1 MVIVFWVV
9 FALIVLGI
17 SLTYSKKEALAIFIK
32 EVLTIFVFLPFAVWG
47 IARLAGTSVP
57 SYLDTIYNGIWIYWL
72 LVSVFR
78 GLKG

>member
-1 MVIVFWVV
+1 MVIVFWVI

-17 SLTYSKKEALAIFIK
+17 FLTYSKKEALAIFIK

-47 IARLAGTSVP
+47 IARLTGVSP
-57 SYLDTIYNGIWIYWL
+57 SSYWDTIYNSAWVYWL

-78 GLKG
+78 EGRR

>member
-1 MVIVFWVV
+1 MATVFWIL

-17 SLTYSKKEALAIFIK
+17 FLTYSKKEALAIFIK

-47 IARLAGTSVP
+47 ILKLSNSSLF
-57 SYLDTIYNGIWIYWL
+57 SYWDTVYNTVWIYWL

-78 GLKG
+78 ESKR